1 MYTHKHILTNSWAR
15 ARGPGSNKLPTRSR
29 FVCLPECPF
38 VSHTHIIG
46 HDPLSYPKSQW
57 LKMHSCRL
65 IQERKIFPP
74 KSSRI
79 VTSNTQHPRSLYSD
93 DVRPHNKRTRARM
106 HPCTH
111 ALATHKHSRTQHTST
126 QARTQSTQPAT
137 DGTHSRLI
145 FCSPARQLR
154 DGAKAVAAAGCR
166 LLSLRNTKA
175 HEIALSKKRETGV
188 LGIRRIEQGRN
199 RLRRSQNFGEAG
211 LVHGKGFV
219 RSGTACGWRR
229 RNTVETKGAPDP
241 THIN

>member
-1 MYTHKHILTNSWAR
+1 M
-15 ARGPGSNKLPTRSR
+15 PTRSR

-46 HDPLSYPKSQW
+46 HDPLYYPKSQW

-111 ALATHKHSRTQHTST
+111 ALATHKHTRTQHTST

-166 LLSLRNTKA
+166 LLSLRNKKA
-175 HEIALSKKRETGV
+175 HEIALSKKMKTENWRVGDKKDRAGSKPTQEESKFWGSWSCAWERICAV
-188 LGIRRIEQGRN
+188 RDSMWVASPQYCRNKRR
-199 RLRRSQNFGEAG
+199 A
-211 LVHGKGFV
+211 
-219 RSGTACGWRR
+219 
-229 RNTVETKGAPDP
+229 
-241 THIN
+241 